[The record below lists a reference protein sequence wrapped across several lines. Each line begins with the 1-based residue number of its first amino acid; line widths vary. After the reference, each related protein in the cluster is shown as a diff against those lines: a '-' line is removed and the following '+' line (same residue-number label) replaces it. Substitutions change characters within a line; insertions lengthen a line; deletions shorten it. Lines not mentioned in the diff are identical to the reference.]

1 MIINQLRTK
10 YWIPGIRRVVKS
22 VVNRCVPCKRWRSKP
37 QEQQMSDLPPPRVQP
52 YKNPFR
58 SSGCD
63 VFGPMYVKIGRVK
76 RYCCIYTCLASRAIH
91 LEVLHSLDTSS
102 FINGFRRFTAR
113 RGLIDRLVLDN
124 ATNNKSGDREMSQEI
139 TKWNKSEIGR
149 QLLRH
154 STTFMFNTP
163 TASHQGGVFERVI
176 RSCREHLRHVTGFQS
191 LTEENL
197 QTLVV
202 EVELLVNSRP
212 LTEVSSDPFDLAA
225 ITPNDL
231 LILKPMD
238 PLPPGVFEPD
248 PTRLRRGWKQVQSL
262 ANAFWRRWISDYLP
276 TLSKRA
282 KWAQPRRNLRVGDL
296 CLLQDDTVTRGHWPL
311 ARITATFPSK
321 DGLVRN
327 VEVKTKTGLYRR
339 PIQKLYLIESAP
351 LQ

>member
-1 MIINQLRTK
+1 M
-10 YWIPGIRRVVKS
+10 
-22 VVNRCVPCKRWRSKP
+22 
-37 QEQQMSDLPPPRVQP
+37 
-52 YKNPFR
+52 
-58 SSGCD
+58 
-63 VFGPMYVKIGRVK
+63 
-76 RYCCIYTCLASRAIH
+76 
-91 LEVLHSLDTSS
+91 
-102 FINGFRRFTAR
+102 
-113 RGLIDRLVLDN
+113 
-124 ATNNKSGDREMSQEI
+124 
-139 TKWNKSEIGR
+139 
-149 QLLRH
+149 
-154 STTFMFNTP
+154 
-163 TASHQGGVFERVI
+163 I
-176 RSCREHLRHVTGFQS
+176 RSCREHLRHVAGFQS

-202 EVELLVNSRP
+202 EVEFLVNSRP

-282 KWAQPRRNLRVGDL
+282 KWAQPQRNLRVADL
-296 CLLQDDTVTRGHWPL
+296 CLMQDNTVTRGHWPL

-327 VEVKTKTGLYRR
+327 IEVKTKTGLYRR